1 MIAEASWTFL
11 LPVSYPSETNKIMSI
26 FLSARPIRNQF
37 RIANLSKKTNLS
49 LLSIHMI
56 LLYPIDIS
64 LPPFPKLQKNTT
76 TIFLLLLDVSYLL
89 NRLDKFP
96 NITYLHQNPAQTGRI
111 RNYWFYNK
119 IITCRSSYLSILAQS
134 STQTSPALTALIRI
148 LRNSLNNTQ
157 PKFTFY
163 TQPAAQPKL
172 DTPITNSKSSYYYYY
187 PRIVPSSKIQLVCK
201 STTNPTINVP

>member
-1 MIAEASWTFL
+1 MIAETSWTFL

-37 RIANLSKKTNLS
+37 RIANLSKKNQPLS
-49 LLSIHMI
+49 TLNTHDITLSDR
-56 LLYPIDIS
+56 Y
-64 LPPFPKLQKNTT
+64 LPTSFPQTSKKT

-163 TQPAAQPKL
+163 IQPAAQPKL